1 MNRSDNVFNAAP
13 LGSGGVSG
21 YVFIKAALVCRSIV
35 AGKLR
40 AGRGLSSATAITATT
55 AATVYRG
62 RILTGTLAAVSH
74 TVGRLNGL
82 IRVGLVGAAQARAT
96 VQAKLTKLHRI
107 FLSGSTEASASVS
120 GSLKRMQAIALS
132 ATSEATASVSGVLSR
147 ITRKFMT
154 GNTEAQASVSGMIYR
169 GRYLKASG
177 DFSATTSGFL
187 NESTRSRAA
196 AERTAIVPPD
206 GRSVIVPKGT

>member
-1 MNRSDNVFNAAP
+1 MNRSDNLFNAAP

-40 AGRGLSSATAITATT
+40 AGRGLLSAITITATT
-55 AATVYRG
+55 AASVYRG
-62 RILTGTLAAVSH
+62 RVLTGTIAAVSH

-82 IRVGLVGAAQARAT
+82 ISVGLVGAVQARAS

-107 FLSGSTEASASVS
+107 FLSGSAEASASVF
-120 GSLKRMQAIALS
+120 GSLKRMQPIALS
-132 ATSEATASVSGVLSR
+132 ANSEATASVSGVLSR
-147 ITRKFMT
+147 ITRKFMA
-154 GNTEAQASVSGMIYR
+154 GNTEALARVSGMFYR

-177 DFSATTSGFL
+177 GFSATTSGFL

>member
-1 MNRSDNVFNAAP
+1 MNRSDNLFNATP

-40 AGRGLSSATAITATT
+40 ASRRLSSAITITATT

-62 RILTGTLAAVSH
+62 RVLTATIAAVSH

-82 IRVGLVGAAQARAT
+82 ISVGLVGATQASAT
-96 VQAKLTKLHRI
+96 VQVKLTKLHRI
-107 FLSGSTEASASVS
+107 FLSGSIEASASVF
-120 GSLKRMQAIALS
+120 GSLKRMQSVALS
-132 ATSEATASVSGVLSR
+132 ANSEATASVSGVLSR

-154 GNTEAQASVSGMIYR
+154 GNTEALAKVSGMICR
-169 GRYLKASG
+169 GLYLKASG
-177 DFSATTSGFL
+177 GFFATTSGFL
-187 NESTRSRAA
+187 NEATRSRAA

>member
-1 MNRSDNVFNAAP
+1 MNRSDNLFNAAP

-40 AGRGLSSATAITATT
+40 ASRRLSSAITITATT

-62 RILTGTLAAVSH
+62 RVLTATIAAVSH

-82 IRVGLVGAAQARAT
+82 ISVGLVGATQASAT
-96 VQAKLTKLHRI
+96 VQVKLTKLHRI
-107 FLSGSTEASASVS
+107 FLSGSIEASASVS
-120 GSLKRMQAIALS
+120 GSLKRMQPVALS
-132 ATSEATASVSGVLSR
+132 ANSEATASVSGVLSR
-147 ITRKFMT
+147 ITRKFMA
-154 GNTEAQASVSGMIYR
+154 GNTEALARVSGMFYR

-177 DFSATTSGFL
+177 GFFATTSGFL
-187 NESTRSRAA
+187 NEATRSRAA

>member
-13 LGSGGVSG
+13 LGSRGVSG

-35 AGKLR
+35 AGKLH
-40 AGRGLSSATAITATT
+40 AGRGLSSAITITATT
-55 AATVYRG
+55 AAPLYRG
-62 RILTGTLAAVSH
+62 RILTGTIAAVSY
-74 TVGRLNGL
+74 TVGRLNAL
-82 IRVGLVGAAQARAT
+82 IGVGLVGAVQARAT

-107 FLSGSTEASASVS
+107 FLSGSTEASASVF
-120 GSLKRMQAIALS
+120 GSLKRMRAVALS
-132 ATSEATASVSGVLSR
+132 ANSEATASVSGALSR

-154 GNTEAQASVSGMIYR
+154 GNTEALARVSSMIYR

-177 DFSATTSGFL
+177 GFSATTSGFL

-206 GRSVIVPKGT
+206 GRSVIIPKGT

>member
-1 MNRSDNVFNAAP
+1 M
-13 LGSGGVSG
+13 
-21 YVFIKAALVCRSIV
+21 FIKAALVCRSIV

-40 AGRGLSSATAITATT
+40 ASRRLSSAITITATT

-62 RILTGTLAAVSH
+62 RVLTATIAAVSH

-82 IRVGLVGAAQARAT
+82 ISVGLVGATQASAT
-96 VQAKLTKLHRI
+96 VQVKLTKLHRI
-107 FLSGSTEASASVS
+107 FLSGSIEASASVF
-120 GSLKRMQAIALS
+120 GSLKRMQSVALS
-132 ATSEATASVSGVLSR
+132 ANSEATASVSGVLSR

-154 GNTEAQASVSGMIYR
+154 GNTEALAKVSGMICR
-169 GRYLKASG
+169 GLYLKASG
-177 DFSATTSGFL
+177 GFFATTSGFL
-187 NESTRSRAA
+187 NEATRSRAA

>member
-1 MNRSDNVFNAAP
+1 M
-13 LGSGGVSG
+13 
-21 YVFIKAALVCRSIV
+21 FIKAALVCRSIV

-40 AGRGLSSATAITATT
+40 VGRGLSSAITITATT
-55 AATVYRG
+55 ATPIYRG
-62 RILTGTLAAVSH
+62 RVLTGTIAAVAH

-82 IRVGLVGAAQARAT
+82 ISVGLVGAVQARAT

-107 FLSGSTEASASVS
+107 FLSGSTEASASVF
-120 GSLKRMQAIALS
+120 GSLKRMQPVALS
-132 ATSEATASVSGVLSR
+132 ANNEATASVSGVLSR

-154 GNTEAQASVSGMIYR
+154 VNTEALAKVSGMICR
-169 GRYLKASG
+169 GLYLKASG
-177 DFSATTSGFL
+177 GFFATTSGFL
-187 NESTRSRAA
+187 NEATRSRAA